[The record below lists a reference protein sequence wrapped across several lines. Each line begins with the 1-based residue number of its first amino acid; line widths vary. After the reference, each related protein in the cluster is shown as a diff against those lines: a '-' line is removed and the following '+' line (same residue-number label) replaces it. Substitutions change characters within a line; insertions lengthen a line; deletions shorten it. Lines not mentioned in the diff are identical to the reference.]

1 MKLILHS
8 LEEVQSTEASPTQ
21 IWNNML
27 NADFSFSHTQLSTN
41 EGKDYDYLQVI
52 LNQRK
57 SFGMTSATARTNM
70 NVSASV
76 AFPAETNMDVS
87 ASVAFPAETNMD
99 VSASVAFPAETNMD
113 VSPSVAVPAETNM
126 DVSASAAVPAETN
139 MDVSAS
145 VAVPAETNNIAA
157 HVHCVD
163 EMSPKRFLRL
173 ASQRMDTLEVTEK
186 DFNLLT
192 DIAYKATV
200 LSMRI
205 KEKKAED
212 LKRDGIAPTVIPGL
226 TLIEQSYGSP
236 PTVKSEFLEEAED
249 MYQDKN
255 SAPSIEQSNAST
267 VKKELVEEAE
277 DMYQDKNST
286 PSIEQLNASTV
297 KKELVEEAEDMYQD
311 KNSTPSIEQLNAST
325 VKKELVEEAE
335 DMYQDKNSAPSIE
348 QLNASTVKKEL
359 IEETEDMYQDKNS
372 APSIEQSNASTV
384 KKELVEEA
392 EDMYQDKN
400 SAPSIEQSNASTVKK
415 ELVEEARDR
424 LCNKSPST
432 SVAAPTEEPLISAKI
447 ISDIE
452 KILKKLKNNNDNK
465 KIALLHLPPAQN
477 QKISTAEQRNLN
489 DEASKSIIEFID
501 YLEACKRYELSP
513 VRSELCNESP
523 STSIATPAK
532 EPLNSAKIISEV
544 EKLVKKL
551 IEINEANKK
560 FAQLPIPPTEICKLC
575 TAKQTRLNDEASKSI
590 REFIDYLEACKGT
603 FLETTNNSCYKSP
616 ATSGEQSHASVPT
629 VGRKFLPEIRKH
641 IPVYET
647 PTPTCTCPFKDFHYV
662 DCSLRHTTLNK
673 F

>member
-1 MKLILHS
+1 MRRQRIS
-8 LEEVQSTEASPTQ
+8 LPGGRGIRRKMFKEPNYSEEYKQKNYETNSAFFRRGSKYRGISNSNLEQHAKC
-21 IWNNML
+21 
-27 NADFSFSHTQLSTN
+27 SHTQLSTN

-57 SFGMTSATARTNM
+57 T
-70 NVSASV
+70 
-76 AFPAETNMDVS
+76 ETNMDVS

-99 VSASVAFPAETNMD
+99 VSASV
-113 VSPSVAVPAETNM
+113 
-126 DVSASAAVPAETN
+126 AVPAETN

-311 KNSTPSIEQLNAST
+311 KNSAPSIEQLNAST
-325 VKKELVEEAE
+325 VKKELV
-335 DMYQDKNSAPSIE
+335 
-348 QLNASTVKKEL
+348 
-359 IEETEDMYQDKNS
+359 EETEDMYQDKNS

-400 SAPSIEQSNASTVKK
+400 SAPSIEQSK
-415 ELVEEARDR
+415 
-424 LCNKSPST
+424 
-432 SVAAPTEEPLISAKI
+432 
-447 ISDIE
+447 
-452 KILKKLKNNNDNK
+452 
-465 KIALLHLPPAQN
+465 HLQ
-477 QKISTAEQRNLN
+477 
-489 DEASKSIIEFID
+489 
-501 YLEACKRYELSP
+501 
-513 VRSELCNESP
+513 
-523 STSIATPAK
+523 
-532 EPLNSAKIISEV
+532 
-544 EKLVKKL
+544 
-551 IEINEANKK
+551 
-560 FAQLPIPPTEICKLC
+560 
-575 TAKQTRLNDEASKSI
+575 
-590 REFIDYLEACKGT
+590 
-603 FLETTNNSCYKSP
+603 
-616 ATSGEQSHASVPT
+616 
-629 VGRKFLPEIRKH
+629 
-641 IPVYET
+641 
-647 PTPTCTCPFKDFHYV
+647 
-662 DCSLRHTTLNK
+662 
-673 F
+673 